1 MSSSELFLF
10 TNKAHLNSG
19 VRLFLEFSVLC
30 CSHQACCLLDLYHLC
45 EITNTDGTFTFPN
58 VLIAVLDL
66 NKMIGESTDL
76 LEKRRR

>member
-1 MSSSELFLF
+1 
-10 TNKAHLNSG
+10 
-19 VRLFLEFSVLC
+19 VRLLLEFSVLC
-30 CSHQACCLLDLYHLC
+30 FSHQACCLLDIYHLC
-45 EITNTDGTFTFPN
+45 EITSTDGTFTFPN